1 MNETSIDEIIKKLA
15 LTERVE
21 EKDIPEI
28 DLYMDQVIQIFE
40 QKLSNSKRK
49 DSDKVLT
56 KTMINNYAKAKLLMS
71 IKNKKYSK
79 EHLLLMSMIYDLK
92 GSLSISDIKDLFDNI
107 VKKYDEDKEYDLRS
121 LYKLY
126 LDINNSNYEEL
137 LENIYKQIDC
147 VKGIIDDSEEFNE
160 YEEKLLFICSM
171 VSMSNMYRRVAEA
184 MIDEYF
190 AEGDK

>member
-160 YEEKLLFICSM
+160 YEEKFLFICSM

>member
-1 MNETSIDEIIKKLA
+1 MNETRIDEIIKKLS

-28 DLYMDQVIQIFE
+28 DFYMDQVIQIFE
-40 QKLSNSKRK
+40 QKLSSSKRK

-71 IKNKKYSK
+71 MKNKKYSK

-126 LDINNSNYEEL
+126 LDINNSNYEEF
-137 LENIYKQIDC
+137 LENIDKQIDC

-160 YEEKLLFICSM
+160 YEEKFLFICSM